1 MYTTQER
8 FNLIELDA
16 RRSED
21 LWAACE
27 VIHYSYR

>member
-1 MYTTQER
+1 MHAAQER
-8 FNLIELDA
+8 FYLIELDA

-21 LWAACE
+21 LWAAGE

>member
-1 MYTTQER
+1 MYTIQER
-8 FNLIELDA
+8 LNLIKLDA
-16 RRSED
+16 RWSED